1 MTISFNV
8 TGKERKALVQA
19 LSEITFSETVYAGA
33 PSFDYQVGD
42 YTVDKNG
49 VLSYPDTLSEEAVA
63 LVVEKLSERGFAPAD
78 EVEAETP
85 EKDAPAQTPAEMPD
99 VAAEAAPANQ
109 PEAETMEAA
118 DGAETPDVAEVPETA
133 PADPDEA
140 AAPEESEDA
149 SDSNAGHK
157 FAVSIPRST
166 LTDDALERLKLIVA
180 NKEVL
185 FQRAVLADTLP
196 VEVTE
201 EEIAFPWFTLTG
213 ADGEAAAYTQFITAL
228 CQMAREQTRVLDKP
242 YDGDNDRFAMRIFMV
257 RLGMKGAQYALARKL
272 MLNHLTGNSGWR
284 YGAPPK
290 KEAAPTASEPAPVSS
305 PEEPDGATGAEDAA
319 AGNSEE
325 ASDEVV

>member
-19 LSEITFSETVYAGA
+19 LSEITFSEAVYAGA

-42 YTVDKNG
+42 YTIDKNG
-49 VLSYPDTLSEEAVA
+49 VLSYPDTLSKEAVA
-63 LVVEKLSERGFAPAD
+63 LVVEKLSERGLAPAD
-78 EVEAETP
+78 EDEAETP

-99 VAAEAAPANQ
+99 VAEA
-109 PEAETMEAA
+109 PEA
-118 DGAETPDVAEVPETA
+118 A
-133 PADPDEA
+133 PADPDKA
-140 AAPEESEDA
+140 AAPEESEDTA
-149 SDSNAGHK
+149 DSSAGHK

-185 FQRAVLADTLP
+185 FQRAVLADALP

-213 ADGEAAAYTQFITAL
+213 VDGEAAAYTQFITAL

-290 KEAAPTASEPAPVSS
+290 KEAVPTASEPAPAFS
-305 PEEPDGATGAEDAA
+305 PEEPDGAADAEDTA

-325 ASDEVV
+325 ANDGVV